1 MAYEIT
7 LVDGSG
13 SWTSPPP
20 NTPLTQETI
29 EASSEVITLDLNA
42 YVDFMGTKRLWVIR
56 WGYMA
61 ASEYASLKGFY
72 DRQFSDLAFPVLTIN
87 DLSVLSVVARAT
99 LSEQNISDASGLVE
113 NVALTLRE
121 TIQSTTNYFVS

>member
-7 LVDGSG
+7 LVDGSHL
-13 SWTSPPP
+13 WNSPPP

-29 EASSEVITLDLNA
+29 EASSEVVTLDLNT
-42 YVDFMGTKRLWVIR
+42 YVDFIGTKRVWVIR
-56 WGYMA
+56 WGYMTA
-61 ASEYASLKGFY
+61 NDYATLKGFY
-72 DRQFSDLAFPVLTIN
+72 DRQFSALAFPRLTIN
-87 DLSVLSVVARAT
+87 DLAVLSVVTRAT

-113 NVALTLRE
+113 NVVLTLRE